1 MEANVPDTIRAFVA
15 VELPQEVKAAIAAIT
30 RQLSGGPHARTVKWV
45 DPAQMH
51 ITVKFLGDTDRARLP
66 AIQQALAAVAARH
79 APFALKLA
87 GLGTFPGG
95 TRVRVVWIGL
105 VEGADPLVALT
116 NDVETALNA
125 LGFRPER
132 HDPSPHVTLGRVRD
146 WASATERLAVAGALN
161 AVNVPEFPRATIDHL
176 STMQSHL
183 SPQGAT
189 YRALGKAGL
198 AK

>member
-1 MEANVPDTIRAFVA
+1 MPDPIRAFVA
-15 VELPQEVKAAIAAIT
+15 VELPQDVKTAIATVT
-30 RQLSGGPHARTVKWV
+30 RQLSSGPSARTVKWV

-66 AIQQALAAVAARH
+66 AVQQALEAVAARH

-87 GLGTFPGG
+87 GLGSFPGG

-105 VEGADPLVALT
+105 VEGAEPLVALT
-116 NDVETALNA
+116 NDVEPALNA
-125 LGFRPER
+125 LGFKPER

-146 WASATERLAVAGALN
+146 WASATERQAIANALRT
-161 AVNVPEFPRATIDHL
+161 VTVPEFPAATIDHL
-176 STMQSHL
+176 SVMQSHL

-189 YRALGKAGL
+189 YRALARANLQG
-198 AK
+198 

>member
-1 MEANVPDTIRAFVA
+1 MPDTIRAFVA
-15 VELPQEVKAAIAAIT
+15 VELPQDVKAAIAGIMRPLT
-30 RQLSGGPHARTVKWV
+30 YGPNARTVKWV

-51 ITVKFLGDTDRARLP
+51 ITVKFLGDTDTTRLP

-79 APFALKLA
+79 APFALQLA

-105 VEGADPLVALT
+105 VEGATPLVALT
-116 NDVETALNA
+116 NDVEPALNA
-125 LGFRPER
+125 VGFKPER

-146 WASATERLAVAGALN
+146 WASAAERQAVADALGA
-161 AVNVPEFPRATIDHL
+161 ATVPEFPRVMIDHL
-176 STMQSHL
+176 SVMQSHL

-189 YRALGKAGL
+189 YRALARAAL
-198 AK
+198 LRE

>member
-1 MEANVPDTIRAFVA
+1 MPDAIRAFVA
-15 VELPQEVKAAIAAIT
+15 VELPQDVKAAIAAVT
-30 RQLSGGPHARTVKWV
+30 RQLSAGPHARTVKWV

-66 AIQQALAAVAARH
+66 AVQQALETVAPRH

-105 VEGADPLVALT
+105 VEGAEPLVALT
-116 NDVETALNA
+116 NDVESALNA
-125 LGFRPER
+125 LGFKPER

-146 WASATERLAVAGALN
+146 WASATERQAIANALRAVT
-161 AVNVPEFPRATIDHL
+161 VPEFPAARIDHL
-176 STMQSHL
+176 TMMQSHL
-183 SPQGAT
+183 SPQGARYSPLQT
-189 YRALGKAGL
+189 TTLRSA
-198 AK
+198 